1 MSKPALGRGLGA
13 LLGGPARPAPPSPG
27 PTAASIPAAPVAPAT
42 APGGPGSLAASPTPP
57 SPGILRVS
65 LAEIVPSPLQPR
77 KVFTAESLGELAA
90 SITSQGILQPLV
102 VRRVADRYE
111 LIAGERRW
119 RAAQQAG
126 LDRLP
131 VLVREA
137 TDLEVLELAL
147 VENLQRENLNPLEE
161 AVGYQQLQERFQLTQ
176 EQVAAKVGRSRVAV
190 ANALRLLRLP
200 EGVQA
205 AVREGRLS
213 VGHAKAVL
221 ALADPGAQAEL
232 ARRILHEGLN
242 VRQAEKL
249 AAQLAARPGK
259 PAPPGPP
266 PPANPSPADPHVA
279 ALENQLRERFATRV
293 KVHYRRGAGSVEIQ
307 FDSDDQLNRVLGL
320 LGIAVD

>member
-1 MSKPALGRGLGA
+1 MPT
-13 LLGGPARPAPPSPG
+13 PG
-27 PTAASIPAAPVAPAT
+27 PTAANTPASPATAAPAPAT
-42 APGGPGSLAASPTPP
+42 PGPTAANPP

-161 AVGYQQLQERFQLTQ
+161 AIGYQQLQERFQLTQ
-176 EQVAAKVGRSRVAV
+176 EQVAARVGRSRVAV

-200 EGVQA
+200 ESVQA
-205 AVREGRLS
+205 DVRDGRLS

-221 ALADPGAQAEL
+221 ALAEPGAQAEL

-259 PAPPGPP
+259 ATPPSPP
-266 PPANPSPADPHVA
+266 PPGNPAPADPHVA

-293 KVHYRRGAGSVEIQ
+293 KIHYRRGAGSVEIQ

-320 LGIAVD
+320 LGIALD